1 MPTRTCPRCRVISE
15 STAAV
20 CDCGYAFATG
30 RALPRPAP
38 LPGSSTESALS
49 IAEEYRSLVRIVL
62 LQGGIG
68 VATRLASYAA
78 RRAGSD
84 GLVTAVNIAGLAM
97 VLTLVVLIAQRTFR
111 VARAMGSPSARAW
124 AATVG
129 ALGFFGLLAFR
140 SQGRRWSVE
149 QRIKFGFLGPLVR
162 STPRAPMA
170 VEYGALWRRA
180 IALGV
185 DMVLAI
191 VIGFAFFFA
200 AGFLDDPVGVVNHYT
215 PFLESFWGLALGV
228 FIYALFEGSRLRG
241 TPGKWLAGIAVED
254 ARGVGEGVSFLA
266 AVWRNIA
273 KHGSG
278 FIFPVSLLMAGLT
291 RQKRAPHDFL
301 ARSVVVRRRRDAS
314 EITACAATFVTC
326 AVLFLASL
334 VVWQHSGRGGMD
346 KARIGAA
353 ARRAFPMEL
362 KSLPSVNPETLFT
375 ETHARCFERHY
386 KQNWTGNTFDRSQ
399 YLGCMDAAYAARFAE
414 AVVLDGVDFE
424 PHAVNG
430 ESDPRWAK
438 AVIRGRV
445 TEGVLGDSLIL
456 QKETRCEGQGE
467 GYSSNDSS
475 LKGRELELAADG
487 GFRFSTLA
495 GLQTRPC
502 RWTLY
507 LMLGRIRYG
516 KPLIVDLPLADPVRI
531 AEQEERHRAY
541 LAALAEAKAC
551 RARTAPSLEALRTL
565 ETSRELSTL
574 LRDLSNSD
582 RTLAGRAMAELIRL
596 GPSARSAIP
605 VLVPRLEDRGYE
617 GQSAARALAAL
628 DPDGTTVTPI
638 LLCQLAE
645 PDPEWKYAAA
655 GALLRVG
662 NRQGLDALAQGLK
675 DPSGRHRFTV
685 VSEIEKSGAKAAPL
699 LSLVIECARTRT
711 EARERG
717 ECLNALPRMDP
728 ADRNALRA
736 LQDAAEDDVDPA
748 TRERATSALRYAE
761 DLRYR
766 DASKTPEAAARCL
779 ASDPSADLRLR
790 CLYVATS
797 SRPFGTAAAAAL
809 RKALSDP
816 DSRVREAARQ
826 VMTNPS

>member
-15 STAAV
+15 ATSAA
-20 CDCGYAFATG
+20 CDCGYIFATG

-38 LPGSSTESALS
+38 LAGPSIESTWA
-49 IAEEYRSLVRIVL
+49 IAEEYRSLVRVVL

-68 VATRLASYAA
+68 LVTRLGSYAA
-78 RRAGSD
+78 RRAGND
-84 GLVTAVNIAGLAM
+84 GLVVAVNVIGLAM
-97 VLTLVVLIAQRTFR
+97 LLTLAVMIAQRTFR
-111 VARAMGSPSARAW
+111 VAQAMGSPSARAW

-129 ALGFFGLLAFR
+129 ALGIFGLLAFQ
-140 SQGRRWSVE
+140 SQGSKWSAE
-149 QRIKFGFLGPLVR
+149 QRIKFGFLGPVVR
-162 STPRAPMA
+162 SAPRAPTT
-170 VEYGALWRRA
+170 VEYGALWRRTL
-180 IALGV
+180 ALVV
-185 DMVLAI
+185 DMALTLLM
-191 VIGFAFFFA
+191 GFAFFFA
-200 AGFLDDPVGVVNHYT
+200 AGFLDDPIGVANHYT

-228 FIYALFEGSRLRG
+228 SVYALFEGTRLRG
-241 TPGKWLAGIAVED
+241 TPGKWLAGLAVED
-254 ARGVGEGVSFLA
+254 ARGVGEGLSFLA

-273 KHGSG
+273 KQVSG

-291 RQKRAPHDFL
+291 RRKRAPHDFL

-314 EITACAATFVTC
+314 EMTACAAALVSCVF
-326 AVLFLASL
+326 LFLAL
-334 VVWQHSGRGGMD
+334 LAVWQHAGRGGVD
-346 KARIGAA
+346 RTRIGAA

-362 KSLPSVNPETLFT
+362 KSLPSVNPETLFAD
-375 ETHARCFERHY
+375 THARCFERHY
-386 KQNWTGNTFDRSQ
+386 QRNWAGNTFDRSQ
-399 YLGCMDAAYAARFAE
+399 YLGCMDAAYATRFAE
-414 AVVLDGVDFE
+414 AVVLEGVDFE
-424 PHAVNG
+424 PHVVNG
-430 ESDPRWAK
+430 EDNPRWAR
-438 AVIRGRV
+438 AVIHGRV
-445 TEGVLGDSLIL
+445 REGVLGDSLIL

-495 GLQTRPC
+495 GLQTRLC

-541 LAALAEAKAC
+541 LAALADAKAC
-551 RARTAPSLEALRTL
+551 RARTAPALEALRAL
-565 ETSRELSTL
+565 ETSRELSSL

-582 RTLAGRAMAELIRL
+582 RTLAGRAMAELIRM

-628 DPDGTTVTPI
+628 DPDGTAVMPI
-638 LLCQLAE
+638 LLCQLGE

-685 VSEIEKSGAKAAPL
+685 ISEIEKSGAKAAPL
-699 LSLVIECARTRT
+699 LPLVIECAKTRT

-736 LQDAAEDDVDPA
+736 LQDAAQDDVDPA
-748 TRERATSALRYAE
+748 TRERATSAFRYAAE
-761 DLRYR
+761 LRYR

-779 ASDPSADLRLR
+779 VSDPSADLRLR

-809 RKALSDP
+809 KKASNDP
-816 DSRVREAARQ
+816 DPRVREAAKQ
-826 VMTNPS
+826 ALTNPH